1 MNIGKNFA
9 RNVVGA
15 ILLASLV
22 LVSILYVRVSGER
35 HDLQRQVRR
44 LTTQED
50 NSSVVKR
57 ISEQMEEIAYQQK
70 DIAEK
75 QREEAVVQSDL
86 AIRMRHQA
94 EMERGLALQAE
105 KEALE
110 SYQVAQ
116 EQRALAIDKQQQAE
130 YASRVADTLSYIALG
145 RSLSS
150 LSSNQYQAGKR
161 DLAALLAYSSWN
173 FTSRYRGD
181 VYLPSIFN
189 ALSESSHHATEWAVH
204 KGGITRIIASNDP
217 SGMISVSRYGEII
230 RWTYKNGM
238 MNHLMVFFDRNCNF
252 SDVYLDESDNIV
264 AISRDGQLIVVHP
277 NGEASNMRLTGEAFH
292 RILPTSG
299 QRLLV
304 FDKNSISTLA
314 LFNKLSAVQQQQRFL
329 ELRESV
335 KKKKKKD
342 KKINIAPYYVEKVR
356 SLGFNIAGCGMR
368 HDKIFLYGT
377 QGEASMLQGEEIT
390 TLSPWTNGIV
400 TSYAYSDHFGLTAL
414 GCEDGMIHIFNRNG
428 QKVRT
433 LVGHRS
439 RVSQLD
445 FKESY
450 LFSSSY
456 DNTLNLWN
464 LKNSGQDALTVRVLP
479 SWIYCFLNNDQEAL
493 WVGDESGTLTRVVI
507 SPDKM
512 AEMIHAKLE
521 REFTHDE
528 WTYYMGSN
536 TPYQQFINP

>member
-1 MNIGKNFA
+1 M
-9 RNVVGA
+9 
-15 ILLASLV
+15 ASLV
-22 LVSILYVRVSGER
+22 LVSILYVRVSGEK

-94 EMERGLALQAE
+94 EMERGLAQQAE

-189 ALSESSHHATEWAVH
+189 ALSESSHHATEWTVH

-230 RWTYKNGM
+230 RWTYKDGT

-277 NGEASNMRLTGEAFH
+277 NGEASNMRLAGEAFH

-329 ELRESV
+329 ELRESA

-342 KKINIAPYYVEKVR
+342 KKINITPYYVEKVR
-356 SLGFNIAGCGMR
+356 SLGFDIAGCGMR

-377 QGEASMLQGEEIT
+377 QGEARMLQGEEIAM
-390 TLSPWTNGIV
+390 LSPWTNGVV
-400 TSYAYSDHFGLTAL
+400 TSYAYSDRFGLTAL
-414 GCEDGMIHIFNRNG
+414 GCEDGMIHIFNQNG

-512 AEMIHAKLE
+512 AEMIHAKLK

-528 WTYYMGSN
+528 WIYYMGSN